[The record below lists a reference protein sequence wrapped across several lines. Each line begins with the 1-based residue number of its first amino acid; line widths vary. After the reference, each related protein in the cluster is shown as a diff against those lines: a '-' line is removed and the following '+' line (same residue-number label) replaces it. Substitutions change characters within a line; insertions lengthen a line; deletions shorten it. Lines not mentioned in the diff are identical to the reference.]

1 MKLLRLT
8 CGVSANIKSKQDFTN
23 KYQNIGLSVK
33 VYSEKWMLIKPDE
46 HCFTTFRKIS
56 LKPVLTKYKQLLWE
70 TVCEVNRENYSSWVS
85 DQVKTTLLD
94 VKEYEQKTYKSSI
107 VDIIIVAL
115 AEVASVKLTAYNANV
130 YYEMQSITKSL
141 ANP

>member
-1 MKLLRLT
+1 MSIVLPR
-8 CGVSANIKSKQDFTN
+8 
-23 KYQNIGLSVK
+23 
-33 VYSEKWMLIKPDE
+33 SEKFPWNL
-46 HCFTTFRKIS
+46 CWQNTNNC
-56 LKPVLTKYKQLLWE
+56 Y
-70 TVCEVNRENYSSWVS
+70 VS

>member
-1 MKLLRLT
+1 M
-8 CGVSANIKSKQDFTN
+8 
-23 KYQNIGLSVK
+23 
-33 VYSEKWMLIKPDE
+33 
-46 HCFTTFRKIS
+46 
-56 LKPVLTKYKQLLWE
+56 
-70 TVCEVNRENYSSWVS
+70 CEVNRENYSSWVS

-94 VKEYEQKTYKSSI
+94 VKEYEQKTYMSSI